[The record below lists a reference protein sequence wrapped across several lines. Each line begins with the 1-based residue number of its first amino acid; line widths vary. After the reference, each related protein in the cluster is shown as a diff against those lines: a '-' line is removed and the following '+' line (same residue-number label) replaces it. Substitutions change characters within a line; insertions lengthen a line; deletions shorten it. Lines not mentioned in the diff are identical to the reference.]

1 MDAGE
6 QAAAGV
12 FPKAIRFAFPWRPFQ
27 ARVLDF
33 FETQQNTDRRYHVVA
48 APGAGKTVVGLE
60 MVRRLN
66 TPALVLCPT
75 LNIRDQWIHVFAR
88 DFLPPNASL
97 ADWTTTDLAV
107 PRPLTAITYQALH
120 CACSGQAF
128 AEESEEEE
136 DEEVENGA
144 GMTRLVEVAERLRA
158 AGVRTVVVDE
168 AHHLR
173 TQWWAT
179 LTGIVEAL
187 GDIHLIAL
195 TATPPYDAPAGEWE
209 RYTALCGPVDIEV
222 SIPEMVREGNLCP
235 HQDYVYL
242 NAPSPEETRIIDEFR
257 AQVAEMKE
265 ALNRDG
271 GFADAVAAHPWLAQ
285 PKEHIE
291 EILDDPAYFS
301 AMLIYTKAVKL
312 WVPPALPKLLGVRR
326 EEVPAL
332 DLPWL
337 ELLLTRV
344 LFGDRKRYET
354 CTHFLDEIEKQLRR
368 MGAIERKQVQLQ
380 STEQIARFLTGSI
393 DKMQSITEIVRRE
406 AGSLG
411 SGLRMVILTDFIRRH
426 EQPDSPFDLRPLKKI
441 GAAPIF
447 AALSRQARADAVL
460 GEPRKGEGSHLRHTR
475 FGVLSGAFVILPLTA
490 LPAWE
495 AWAKEQGLPANMS
508 TTTPVV
514 YDLDYMQIKVTDA
527 NRPYLVRG
535 VTWLFQ
541 QGKIHVLIGTR
552 ALLGEGWDAP
562 AINSLVL
569 ASTVRTSVLSNQM
582 RGRSLRVC
590 PADPGKV
597 ANVWHL
603 VCLDATDPNYGD
615 DYALLEK
622 RFRTFAGIG
631 LHEDIIES
639 GLERLELGEGRLSAE
654 RITRINGAMLA
665 AAAERARLAERWQA
679 ALAAKGERA
688 ETVETLS
695 APKAALPHS
704 VLLRVAAFDL
714 TGQLLLGG
722 AGLAAAIPSVLPGAI
737 AAHPWALL
745 TAAAGGVAALW
756 GVGGGIRTGV
766 RMLRHATPASSLRQ
780 IARAVLAAL
789 RETGLVFTPEE
800 TLELI
805 LNEDNH
811 GVTCQLR
818 RATLREQSVF
828 LQCMREL
835 CDPVENPRYLLL
847 RKTFLFR
854 MIQRVYYPV
863 PRLLGGK
870 KEWATALYRTW
881 QRHVGPIKLIY
892 TRTPAGRRL
901 LLVARVQ
908 SSMQYAR
915 GSTRM
920 SQWV

>member
-27 ARVLDF
+27 ARVLEF
-33 FETQQNTDRRYHVVA
+33 FETQQDTDRRYHVVA

-60 MVRRLN
+60 MVRRLDA
-66 TPALVLCPT
+66 PALVLCPT
-75 LNIRDQWIHVFAR
+75 LNIRDQWSHVFAR
-88 DFLPPNASL
+88 DFLPANASP
-97 ADWTTTDLAV
+97 ADWTTTDLTV
-107 PRPLTAITYQALH
+107 PRPLTVITYQALH
-120 CACSGQAF
+120 CACSGETF
-128 AEESEEEE
+128 VEESEEEE
-136 DEEVENGA
+136 EEKGENGA
-144 GMTRLVEVAERLRA
+144 DVSRLAEVAERLLM

-173 TQWWAT
+173 AQWWLT

-187 GDIHLIAL
+187 GDIYLVAL

-242 NAPSPEETRIIDEFR
+242 NTPSPEEMRIIDEFR
-257 AQVAEMKE
+257 ARVAEMEE

-271 GFADAVAAHPWLAQ
+271 GLADAVAAHPWLAQ
-285 PKEHIE
+285 PKEYIE

-312 WVPPALPKLLGVRR
+312 WVSPELPKLLGVRR
-326 EEVPAL
+326 EEAPAL
-332 DLPWL
+332 DLQWL
-337 ELLLTRV
+337 ELLLTRI
-344 LFGDRKRYET
+344 LFSDRKRYEA
-354 CTHFLDEIEKQLRR
+354 CGHFLDEIEKQLRR
-368 MGAIERKQVQLQ
+368 IGAIERQRVQLQ
-380 STEQIARFLTGSI
+380 STERIARFLTGSI
-393 DKMQSITEIVRRE
+393 DKMRSITEIVRRE
-406 AGSLG
+406 AEWLG
-411 SGLRMVILTDFIRRH
+411 PGLRMVILTDFIRRD

-447 AALSRQARADAVL
+447 AALSRQARADTEL
-460 GEPRKGEGSHLRHTR
+460 GELRKVEGAHLRHVR
-475 FGVLSGAFVILPLTA
+475 FGVLSGAFIIIPLTA
-490 LPAWE
+490 ILAWE
-495 AWAKEQGLPANMS
+495 AWVTEQGLPAHLCP
-508 TTTPVV
+508 TVTVV
-514 YDLDYMQIKVTDA
+514 YDPDYVRIKVTDT

-535 VTWLFQ
+535 VTRLFQ
-541 QGKIHVLIGTR
+541 QGEIHVLIGTR

-569 ASTVRTSVLSNQM
+569 ASTVRASVLSNQM
-582 RGRSLRVC
+582 RGRSLRIC
-590 PADPGKV
+590 LTDPGKV

-603 VCLDATDPNYGD
+603 VCLDTTDPNNGD

-622 RFRTFAGIG
+622 RFQTFAGIG
-631 LHEDIIES
+631 LHTDVIES
-639 GLERLELGEGRLSAE
+639 GLGRLGLGEGRLSPKLIAD
-654 RITRINGAMLA
+654 INGVMLA
-665 AAAERARLAERWQA
+665 AAANRAGLAQRWRQ
-679 ALAAKGERA
+679 ALAARGERA
-688 ETVETLS
+688 ETVETLA
-695 APKAALPHS
+695 APKAALPRA
-704 VLLRVAAFDL
+704 VLLRVASFDL
-714 TGQLLLGG
+714 AGQLLLGS
-722 AGLAAAIPSVLPGAI
+722 AGLAVAIPSLLPGVITAQ
-737 AAHPWALL
+737 PWAAL

-780 IARAVLAAL
+780 IGQAVLAAL
-789 RETGLVFTPEE
+789 RETGLIATPEKE
-800 TLELI
+800 LELI
-805 LNEDNH
+805 LNEDDE

-818 RATLREQSVF
+818 GATLREQSVF
-828 LQCMREL
+828 LQCLREL
-835 CDPVENPRYLLL
+835 CEPVKNPRYLLL

-854 MIQRVYYPV
+854 MIKRVYYPV

-870 KEWATALYRTW
+870 WEFAAALHRAW
-881 QRHVGPIKLIY
+881 QRHVGLIKLIY

-915 GSTRM
+915 KSKQM
-920 SQWV
+920 SQWI